1 MTNSKNKDQFDLT
14 RFVSA
19 QAHSYEQA
27 LKEVLNG
34 KKQSHWMWYIFPQIR
49 GLGRSSTSQRYGIAS
64 ANEAYA
70 YLEHELLGPRL
81 IVISEATLSIEGR
94 SAADIFGR
102 HDDMKLRSCASL
114 FAFVSDTNSVFN
126 RILDK
131 YFDGKS
137 DKRTDR
143 LLEKH

>member
-1 MTNSKNKDQFDLT
+1 MTNSENEDKFDLA

-19 QAHSYEQA
+19 QSHSYEQA
-27 LKEVLNG
+27 LKEVSNG

-64 ANEAYA
+64 ANEAHA

-81 IVISEATLSIEGR
+81 IAICEATLSIEGR
-94 SAADIFGR
+94 SATDIFGR
-102 HDDMKLRSCASL
+102 PDDMKLRSCVTL
-114 FAFVSDTNSVFN
+114 FAFVSDTNSIFHRV
-126 RILDK
+126 LDK

-137 DKRTDR
+137 DKRTER
-143 LLEKH
+143 LLEEQ